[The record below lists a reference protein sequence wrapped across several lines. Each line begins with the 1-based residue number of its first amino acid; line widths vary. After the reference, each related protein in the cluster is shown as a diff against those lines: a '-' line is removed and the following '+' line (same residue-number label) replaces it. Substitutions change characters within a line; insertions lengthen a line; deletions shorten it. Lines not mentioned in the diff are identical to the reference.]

1 MLDASAQLI
10 DRKYKGLRLSTE
22 ADIGHYPCPDTIK
35 VLFFKK
41 VVDMDIMLPT
51 WLPILGYDS
60 ITVLEGDVI
69 PKPNSKHVDTHVS
82 PGDLP
87 MYHYTHDFSF
97 NVRPDPTPDD
107 RYTRLL
113 ALQVKEEKKGDTI
126 YRDTVLRKYI
136 HVEWETGLAQSNKK
150 NICSELNKQGKSCGF
165 YTAGHVRRDII
176 WNWPTLGDWVH
187 VEGLW
192 IWDRGHPPAGTEIHP
207 ARLVAIRRNL
217 PDKIEVPD
225 FDGNHQLKSVF
236 ATRIDIFGSGDGGA
250 LMNNMQGVPDF
261 VERTPMNA
269 KNYKFRVRQTLPR
282 PSPRA
287 ELKFFWKK
295 QKGDDFPDKAG
306 EFKITPMPEGDEVL
320 KESFVWIEIPWK
332 GKLNT
337 AVFARSVFVYWDE
350 GNAVAA
356 DYQIDS
362 YNVKLESIWF
372 RKRKEFVSRSELRVF
387 FEVGGS
393 WIFFNE
399 FIDVEN
405 ILDQGLGKTTKRLW
419 EINKEFT
426 VHVPIDRK
434 FRVHAG
440 GWEADGL
447 DRIFGDLIDDNSPC
461 NTKTKRLVNRKLN
474 VMSPLKPYGC
484 IDDHIG
490 EVHQMHSPMDL
501 IDKNVFEVPS
511 DGRKEPDICP
521 CNNGNQTDIFRLKYR
536 IDKIHSQ

>member
-1 MLDASAQLI
+1 
-10 DRKYKGLRLSTE
+10 
-22 ADIGHYPCPDTIK
+22 
-35 VLFFKK
+35 
-41 VVDMDIMLPT
+41 
-51 WLPILGYDS
+51 
-60 ITVLEGDVI
+60 
-69 PKPNSKHVDTHVS
+69 
-82 PGDLP
+82 
-87 MYHYTHDFSF
+87 
-97 NVRPDPTPDD
+97 
-107 RYTRLL
+107 
-113 ALQVKEEKKGDTI
+113 
-126 YRDTVLRKYI
+126 
-136 HVEWETGLAQSNKK
+136 
-150 NICSELNKQGKSCGF
+150 
-165 YTAGHVRRDII
+165 
-176 WNWPTLGDWVH
+176 
-187 VEGLW
+187 
-192 IWDRGHPPAGTEIHP
+192 
-207 ARLVAIRRNL
+207 
-217 PDKIEVPD
+217 
-225 FDGNHQLKSVF
+225 
-236 ATRIDIFGSGDGGA
+236 
-250 LMNNMQGVPDF
+250 
-261 VERTPMNA
+261 
-269 KNYKFRVRQTLPR
+269 
-282 PSPRA
+282 
-287 ELKFFWKK
+287 
-295 QKGDDFPDKAG
+295 
-306 EFKITPMPEGDEVL
+306 
-320 KESFVWIEIPWK
+320 
-332 GKLNT
+332 
-337 AVFARSVFVYWDE
+337 
-350 GNAVAA
+350 
-356 DYQIDS
+356 IDS